1 MSVHRPFAPRLLN
14 PRHKWGRLAVL
25 LLPVA
30 LMGVWLKFARTGAYF
45 PDADLGEVAARV
57 WSDVAFGSAWVLL
70 WGVLCAV
77 GPGWL
82 RTISFYLA
90 HAATLVLGIF
100 LVVSHSYVM
109 TTGNP
114 LTWMQI
120 EYAWRGGGELHGL
133 LQSQITPGMIA
144 LFVGV
149 LVSTLV
155 APVLLGPVV
164 SRALRRPSRL
174 VRRLVVAAVAAL
186 LLAASAW
193 SAPTVSAA
201 FALAPPVQLVVAP
214 IREADAYPDAASA
227 AAAAQAVGDTRLV
240 RRSEASGRN
249 LVVITLESQRA
260 TSTLPPTSQP
270 VTPGLDALA
279 ENSLTPSRGYSL
291 LPHTSK
297 ALTAVHC
304 GVAAPPDHDN
314 TEAEAGS
321 MPMPCLAE
329 LLGDQ
334 GYKTAFL
341 QSATEHFERRR
352 GTVDNLGFDFFRS
365 VDTMPKAGFGK
376 ANYFGYEDDIMLGP
390 ARDWLAT
397 TGGEPFMLG
406 MLTVT
411 GHHDYVLEG
420 HEPIDFVEDPLL
432 NSYLNGIHYQD
443 AFVGRVIDMF
453 KELGLYEDTVFVVTG
468 DHGEGFGEHRVFQHD
483 NTIYDEGVRIPFL
496 VHDPQRAGEHLG
508 QPANQLAVLPTAVDA
523 LGFDLVSGHAYQ
535 PSLYSGE
542 PQGPLVATCLAR
554 GRCTAV
560 IDGDRKLIHHF
571 GDRRDEVFD
580 LAADPFELT
589 DLAATADEVWMGEL
603 RDVAL
608 AWYVDTEALYA
619 AHRAGE

>member
-1 MSVHRPFAPRLLN
+1 
-14 PRHKWGRLAVL
+14 
-25 LLPVA
+25 
-30 LMGVWLKFARTGAYF
+30 MGVWLKLARTGAFF

-57 WSDVAFGSAWVLL
+57 SSDVAFGSAWVLL
-70 WGVLCAV
+70 WVTLCAV

-82 RTISFYLA
+82 RTVAFYLA
-90 HAATLVLGIF
+90 HAATLVLGLF

-114 LTWMQI
+114 LTWTQI
-120 EYAWRGGGELHGL
+120 QYAWLGRGELHPL
-133 LQSQITPGMIA
+133 LGSQITSGRIA
-144 LFVGV
+144 LFVAT

-155 APVLLGPVV
+155 APLLLGPLV

-174 VRRLVVAAVAAL
+174 VRRLSVVVVAL
-186 LLAASAW
+186 LLAVSAW

-201 FALAPPVQLVVAP
+201 FALAPPVHLVVSP
-214 IREADAYPDAASA
+214 IREGGAYPDAANGVGL
-227 AAAAQAVGDTRLV
+227 AQSFDGTRLV
-240 RRSEASGRN
+240 RRADDAARN
-249 LVVITLESQRA
+249 LVMITLESQRA

-270 VTPGLDALA
+270 VTPFLDALA
-279 ENSLTPSRGYSL
+279 ASSLTPSRGYSI

-297 ALTAVHC
+297 ALVALHC
-304 GVAAPPDHDN
+304 GVAPPPDHAN

-329 LLGDQ
+329 LLRDH

-352 GTVDNLGFDFFRS
+352 ATVDNLGFDFFRS
-365 VDTMPKAGFGK
+365 VDSMPKAGFGK

-390 ARDWLAT
+390 ARDWLAS
-397 TGGEPFMLG
+397 TGGAPFMLSL
-406 MLTVT
+406 LTVT

-432 NSYLNGIHYQD
+432 NSYLNVIHYQD

-453 KELGLYEDTVFVVTG
+453 KELGLYQDTVFVVTG

-483 NTIYDEGVRIPFL
+483 NTIYDEGIRIPLL
-496 VHDPQRAGEHLG
+496 VHDPLRAGEHLG
-508 QPANQLAVLPTAVDA
+508 EPANQLTVLPTAVDA
-523 LGFDLVSGHAYQ
+523 IGFDLVSEHGYR
-535 PSLYSGE
+535 PSLYSGQ
-542 PQGPLVATCLAR
+542 PQGLLVATCLAR
-554 GRCTAV
+554 GRCTAI

-580 LAADPFELT
+580 LAVDPFELN
-589 DLAATADEVWMGEL
+589 DLASTADEAWMEEL
-603 RDVAL
+603 RDAAL
-608 AWYVDTEALYA
+608 AWYVDTEAMYE
-619 AHRAGE
+619 AHRAGR